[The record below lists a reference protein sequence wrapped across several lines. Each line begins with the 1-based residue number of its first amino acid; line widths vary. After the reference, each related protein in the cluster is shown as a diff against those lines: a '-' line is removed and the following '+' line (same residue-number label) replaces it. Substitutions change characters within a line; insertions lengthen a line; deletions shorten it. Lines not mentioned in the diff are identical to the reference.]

1 MTPALIARL
10 SPAQQRA
17 LAFALLVFAVVL
29 VGAALL
35 APLWLL
41 HRHYDDAIETYSDRL
56 ERYRRVAAQAPE
68 LKRALEVMR
77 ERDGRR
83 FYLKNTAANL
93 AGAEMQ
99 EHARAAIEGHGGR
112 ITTIQ
117 SPGPRDDAGMRQIV
131 VSVQFFATVPNLQR
145 ILHALETRE
154 PGLVVEGIT
163 VRPTNAFRGFKPS
176 AGQEPEAN
184 VQLEVVGWAMPEP
197 PRPATPS
204 AAPAAPA
211 PRATPSA

>member
-10 SPAQQRA
+10 SATQQRVLA
-17 LAFALLVFAVVL
+17 LALFVLVLVL

-35 APLWLL
+35 APVMLL
-41 HRHYDDAIETYSDRL
+41 HRHYDGAIETYTDRL

-68 LKRALEVMR
+68 LKRALDLMR
-77 ERDGRR
+77 EKDGRR

-99 EHARAAIEGHGGR
+99 EHARAAIEGNGGR

-145 ILHALETRE
+145 ILHALESRE
-154 PGLVVEGIT
+154 PGLVVEAMT
-163 VRPTNAFRGFKPS
+163 VRPTNAFRGFKPA
-176 AGQEPEAN
+176 AGQDPETN
-184 VQLEVVGWAMPEP
+184 VQLEVVGWSMPEP
-197 PRPATPS
+197 PRPPAPPAAAPARSTPS
-204 AAPAAPA
+204 A
-211 PRATPSA
+211 